1 MSDSDIYGSA
11 SKKRLSQEQR
21 DTMSEFP
28 VLYHERPNEIIFG
41 FRGAHSKRELV
52 KMMEKERA
60 QQELGLGDSP
70 GSMF

>member
-1 MSDSDIYGSA
+1 
-11 SKKRLSQEQR
+11 
-21 DTMSEFP
+21 MSEFP

-70 GSMF
+70 GGSMF